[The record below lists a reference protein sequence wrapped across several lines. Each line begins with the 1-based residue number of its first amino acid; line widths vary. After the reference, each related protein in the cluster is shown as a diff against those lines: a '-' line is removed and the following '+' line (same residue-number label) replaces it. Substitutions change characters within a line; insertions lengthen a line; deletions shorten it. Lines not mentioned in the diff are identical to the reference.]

1 MPQFIYFLKP
11 ARTGLTSTMTPEEEA
26 VVEEHFKYLQEKLQ
40 KGELYLAGRTLDEE
54 PFGIAIFQAESQ
66 EAARDFMVNDPAVK
80 NHVMTAELHTY
91 RIALIKDKP

>member
-1 MPQFIYFLKP
+1 
-11 ARTGLTSTMTPEEEA
+11 MTPEEEA

-54 PFGIAIFQAESQ
+54 PFGIAIFQAKSQ

>member
-1 MPQFIYFLKP
+1 
-11 ARTGLTSTMTPEEEA
+11 MTPEEEA